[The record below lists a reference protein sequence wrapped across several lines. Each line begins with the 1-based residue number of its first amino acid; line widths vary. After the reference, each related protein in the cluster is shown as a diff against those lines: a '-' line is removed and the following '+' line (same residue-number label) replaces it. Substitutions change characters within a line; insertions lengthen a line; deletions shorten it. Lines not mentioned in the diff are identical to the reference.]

1 MIQRAQNKLLKK
13 PSLLAKSPLI
23 FYFPCGPRSCSHGSS
38 RRKAT
43 PAAREYQQAAGV
55 ATDQQGNQLP
65 IAATALVGHSKIL
78 REWNDLGNAHRHLQQ
93 AIELGRSGGLDIP
106 LVDAYITLALTLRG
120 QQELDEAHLALDRA
134 EAIVQAWPSARLR
147 QRVGAFRARLWL
159 AQGNYPAAA
168 RWAADSPVSADDEP
182 TTAYEIEHTTLAR
195 ILIANRQS
203 REATNLLER
212 LYQVALERGL
222 TGRSIELLI
231 LMALALQADDDI
243 EGALRALQE
252 ALTLAEPEGYVRIFV
267 DEGEP
272 MVTLLR
278 RAATAGIAP
287 RYAASLLAA
296 FPRAS
301 IPAQPLIDPLTAREL
316 EVLQLL
322 ATGFSNREVASELV
336 IAPSTAKRHIANI
349 YGKLGV
355 SSRTQAA
362 ARARELNLLD

>member
-1 MIQRAQNKLLKK
+1 M
-13 PSLLAKSPLI
+13 
-23 FYFPCGPRSCSHGSS
+23 
-38 RRKAT
+38 
-43 PAAREYQQAAGV
+43 
-55 ATDQQGNQLP
+55 
-65 IAATALVGHSKIL
+65 
-78 REWNDLGNAHRHLQQ
+78 
-93 AIELGRSGGLDIP
+93 
-106 LVDAYITLALTLRG
+106 
-120 QQELDEAHLALDRA
+120 
-134 EAIVQAWPSARLR
+134 
-147 QRVGAFRARLWL
+147 
-159 AQGNYPAAA
+159 
-168 RWAADSPVSADDEP
+168 
-182 TTAYEIEHTTLAR
+182 
-195 ILIANRQS
+195 
-203 REATNLLER
+203 LER
-212 LYQVALERGL
+212 LYQVAPERGL

-322 ATGFSNREVASELV
+322 ATGLSNREVASELV

-355 SSRTQAA
+355 SSRTQGA
-362 ARARELNLLD
+362 ARARELDLLD